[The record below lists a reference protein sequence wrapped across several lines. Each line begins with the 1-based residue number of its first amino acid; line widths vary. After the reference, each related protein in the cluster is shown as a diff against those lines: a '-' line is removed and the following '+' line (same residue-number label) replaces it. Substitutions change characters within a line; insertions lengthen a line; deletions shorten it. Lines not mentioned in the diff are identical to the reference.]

1 MAPQTPL
8 TTPAAARNDSTSSCN
23 DADLVEI
30 GKKTILQQQ
39 ERCESC
45 HASKVALIEND
56 SNNNNTCT
64 DKSPLQSPVNPSTTV
79 QSTPD
84 LNDIKVTTKPVPPVS
99 CQESNERNRNLIG
112 SCFKHLSTNLNV
124 LVIGSN
130 NSGKTSLIN
139 SMNMAFH
146 QEWKDRARY
155 CPGRLHVIDEC
166 VVFRNRSRN
175 SKVVF
180 WDSRGFEDIHEDSH
194 AVLILR
200 YVLEGRIASKCI
212 PCVLLMSKELIKKRY
227 HRVVDPLRRIDLVLF
242 VSDITQAPNRHLMG
256 LVEQAISASKYSS
269 IHNVPVLSVCT
280 KTDSLTT
287 LPPSNQLNEYNL
299 ELLRCQRRQT
309 ASDDTAAAALKQVCG
324 RRPVLLVDNYKC
336 ELEPFSDESLNP
348 SEVQPCPERD
358 ARLLQV
364 WKEIIQSTAACGANG
379 NDWRKRT
386 YSPAR
391 RTTLGCLPFRFN
403 YSGFRLRSAS
413 I

>member
-130 NSGKTSLIN
+130 NSGKLLS
-139 SMNMAFH
+139 FF
-146 QEWKDRARY
+146 Y
-155 CPGRLHVIDEC
+155 
-166 VVFRNRSRN
+166 VFT
-175 SKVVF
+175 V
-180 WDSRGFEDIHEDSH
+180 
-194 AVLILR
+194 
-200 YVLEGRIASKCI
+200 
-212 PCVLLMSKELIKKRY
+212 M
-227 HRVVDPLRRIDLVLF
+227 
-242 VSDITQAPNRHLMG
+242 
-256 LVEQAISASKYSS
+256 
-269 IHNVPVLSVCT
+269 
-280 KTDSLTT
+280 
-287 LPPSNQLNEYNL
+287 
-299 ELLRCQRRQT
+299 
-309 ASDDTAAAALKQVCG
+309 
-324 RRPVLLVDNYKC
+324 
-336 ELEPFSDESLNP
+336 
-348 SEVQPCPERD
+348 
-358 ARLLQV
+358 
-364 WKEIIQSTAACGANG
+364 
-379 NDWRKRT
+379 
-386 YSPAR
+386 
-391 RTTLGCLPFRFN
+391 
-403 YSGFRLRSAS
+403 
-413 I
+413 